1 MAVHTYECMFIFDPN
16 RFARDAAALGAA
28 ANELIENR
36 GGEVLAS
43 RLWEERKLAY
53 PIEGHKRGVYWLTY
67 FKLQGEEIT
76 PLQRDFALNDSILR
90 QLILKVDPRI
100 ADHLVRLAQ
109 GEEQEEE
116 AEEPVATTEG

>member
-16 RFARDAAALGAA
+16 RFARDAAVLGTNV
-28 ANELIENR
+28 NEMIEKR

-67 FKLQGEEIT
+67 FKIEGEELT
-76 PLQRDFALNDSILR
+76 GLQRDCQLNDSILR
-90 QLILKVDPRI
+90 QLVLKIDPRI
-100 ADHLVRLAQ
+100 AEHLVRLAQ
-109 GEEQEEE
+109 GETLEDEPEET
-116 AEEPVATTEG
+116 VATAEG

>member
-1 MAVHTYECMFIFDPN
+1 MFIFDPN

>member
-1 MAVHTYECMFIFDPN
+1 MSTTYECMFIFDPN
-16 RFARDAAALGAA
+16 RFSRDAAVLGAKVGEA
-28 ANELIENR
+28 IENR

-67 FKLQGEEIT
+67 FKLPGDQLTG
-76 PLQRDFALNDSILR
+76 LQRDFQINDAILR
-90 QLILKVDPRI
+90 QLVLKIDPRI

-109 GEEQEEE
+109 GGTLEEE
-116 AEEPVATTEG
+116 PEMATEEA